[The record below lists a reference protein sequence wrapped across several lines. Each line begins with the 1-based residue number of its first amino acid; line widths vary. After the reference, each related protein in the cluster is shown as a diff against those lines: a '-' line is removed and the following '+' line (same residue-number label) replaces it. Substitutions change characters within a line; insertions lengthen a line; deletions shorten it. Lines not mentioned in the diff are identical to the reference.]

1 VTTNDKRPISLPL
14 VRKPG
19 AVQPAFE
26 PAGEAPTE
34 GPLVDSF
41 GRVADD
47 LRISVTDRC
56 NFRCTYCMPADG
68 LDWLPK
74 EQILRFEEIE
84 ALARVFVGLGV
95 RSFKITGGEPTVRA
109 DLPELIAKLRSIDP
123 AIEISMT
130 TNGYLL
136 DRLAKPLAAAGLD
149 RVTVSCDSLQ
159 RHRFAEMTRR
169 DAFDQVMT
177 GMEAAHEAGLDP
189 IKINCVV
196 IGGTNEDEFAE
207 FASFARRT
215 GHVVRFIEYMPLDA
229 EQSWER
235 AKVVPSGQILD
246 IIDAVYPLVPE
257 GDHGEPAA
265 GYRFADGA
273 PGGIGVISS
282 VTEPFCDTCNRLRL
296 TAEGQ
301 FRVCLFA
308 LDETDLRAPLR
319 AGAPAED
326 LGRLIRAAVWR
337 KWSGHRINH
346 PDFVRPA
353 KSMSMIGG

>member
-1 VTTNDKRPISLPL
+1 VTQNDRQPIPIQLGRTL
-14 VRKPG
+14 E
-19 AVQPAFE
+19 PAAPPFE
-26 PAGEAPTE
+26 PGGEPPRE

-47 LRISVTDRC
+47 LRVSVTDRC

-74 EQILRFEEIE
+74 AQILTFEEIE
-84 ALARVFVGLGV
+84 RVVRLFVSLGV
-95 RSFKITGGEPTVRA
+95 RSIKITGGEPTVRA
-109 DLPELIAKLRSIDP
+109 DLPTLVAKLRAIDP
-123 AIEISMT
+123 GLEISMT

-136 DRLAKPLAAAGLD
+136 DRLAEPLAAAGLD
-149 RVTVSCDSLQ
+149 RVTISCDSLQ

-169 DAFDQVMT
+169 DAFDQVMS
-177 GMEAAHEAGLDP
+177 GMRAAHEAGLSP
-189 IKINCVV
+189 VKINTVV
-196 IGGTNEDEFAE
+196 IGGINEDEPVA
-207 FASFARRT
+207 FARFARET
-215 GHVVRFIEYMPLDA
+215 GHQVRFIEYMPLDA

-235 AKVVPSGQILD
+235 AKVVPSGRIVQA
-246 IIDAVYPLVPE
+246 IDEVYPLVPE
-257 GDHGEPAA
+257 GDGAEPASTY
-265 GYRFADGA
+265 GFADGA

-308 LDETDLRAPLR
+308 LGETDLRAPLR
-319 AGAPAED
+319 AGSPDAE
-326 LGRLIRAAVWR
+326 LESLIRAAVWR

-346 PDFVRPA
+346 ADFVRPA

>member
-1 VTTNDKRPISLPL
+1 VTTNDSKRIALPL
-14 VRKPG
+14 TRKPEADG
-19 AVQPAFE
+19 PAFE
-26 PAGEAPTE
+26 PAGEAPMD
-34 GPLVDSF
+34 GPLLDSF
-41 GRVADD
+41 GRIADD

-56 NFRCTYCMPADG
+56 NFRCTYCMPAEG
-68 LDWLPK
+68 LEWLPK

-84 ALARVFVGLGV
+84 SLVRVFVGLGV
-95 RSFKITGGEPTVRA
+95 RSLKITGGEPTVRA
-109 DLPELIAKLRSIDP
+109 DLPDLIAKLRAIDP
-123 AIEISMT
+123 GLEISMT

-136 DRLAKPLAAAGLD
+136 DRLAKPLAEAGLD

-169 DAFDQVMT
+169 DAFDKVMD
-177 GMEAAHEAGLDP
+177 GMEAAHEAGLSP

-196 IGGTNEDEFAE
+196 IAGTNEDEPVE
-207 FASFARRT
+207 FAAFARRT

-235 AKVVPSGQILD
+235 AKVFPSGA
-246 IIDAVYPLVPE
+246 IIDAIDAVFPLVPE
-257 GDHGEPAA
+257 GDHGEPAS
-265 GYRFADGA
+265 GFRFADGA

-308 LDETDLRAPLR
+308 LDATDLREPLR
-319 AGAPAED
+319 AGAPASE
-326 LGRLIRAAVWR
+326 LEHLIRGAVWR

-346 PDFVRPA
+346 PDFVRPD